1 MHSYSPEMP
10 VILLVKTGFFSPD
23 LTLSELKGGAELL
36 MHKGMAGRGTSMTI
50 PGVFVVELTPVPE
63 RWPHLSLQSISEFGG
78 DGSSPHRDPHLGAWT
93 HQSLP
98 LSTWA

>member
-1 MHSYSPEMP
+1 MP
-10 VILLVKTGFFSPD
+10 AILLADTFFFSPD
-23 LTLSELKGGAELL
+23 LTFSELKGGAELL
-36 MHKGMAGRGTSMTI
+36 MHQGMAGRGTSMTI
-50 PGVFVVELTPVPE
+50 PSVLAVELTPGLE

-78 DGSSPHRDPHLGAWT
+78 DGSSPYRDPHLGAWT